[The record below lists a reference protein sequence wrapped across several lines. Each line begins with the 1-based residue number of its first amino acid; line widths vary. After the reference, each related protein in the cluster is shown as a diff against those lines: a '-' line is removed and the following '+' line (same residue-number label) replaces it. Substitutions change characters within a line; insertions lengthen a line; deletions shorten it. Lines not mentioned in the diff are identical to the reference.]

1 MTVDTISQTENV
13 LQVLKIM
20 LSSLAVIFL
29 FAFFIQWKISKYRL
43 PVIAFYMKKRFVR
56 HNIVLGTGIVALSL
70 AYVIEFVWLNI
81 KPLDP
86 VGKILV
92 DILEAIS
99 LVCIGFS
106 YYKLMRLQI
115 PA

>member
-1 MTVDTISQTENV
+1 MVMDNLTQTENV

-20 LSSLAVIFL
+20 LASLAVIFL

-70 AYVIEFVWLNI
+70 AYVIEFLWLNV
-81 KPLDP
+81 KPFDP
-86 VGKILV
+86 GGKLLV
-92 DILEAIS
+92 DVLEAVS